1 MRENPG
7 ESIGVGAIFG
17 AAIIIVGAALTT
29 VRDQLGS
36 ANLALVMVL
45 MVVAAAA
52 AGGRSAGAISAVVAS
67 ISYNFFFTKPYL
79 TVRIDS
85 GKDILTVV
93 LVLAVG
99 LAVGELG
106 VARSR
111 QSATRRSHLRAVHA
125 LEEVGAL
132 VSKGADADEAWPAV
146 RHALTV
152 LLSLRGARFQP
163 GTGLDDLPI
172 VERDG
177 RVEVRDR
184 RYTGRG
190 FSLPAGGVML
200 PLEADGV
207 RLGRIVLDP
216 DPTAGTTREERR
228 AAIAL
233 ADQFAIALRRT
244 PQRAQS

>member
-1 MRENPG
+1 MNENPG
-7 ESIGVGAIFG
+7 ESLAVGAAF
-17 AAIIIVGAALTT
+17 AAVIIGVGAALTT

-36 ANLALVMVL
+36 TNLALIMVL
-45 MVVAAAA
+45 LVVAAAA

-79 TVRIDS
+79 TVRINS
-85 GKDILTVV
+85 GKDILSVA

-99 LAVGELG
+99 ISVGELG

-111 QSATRRSHLRAVHA
+111 QSATRRSHLRSVHA
-125 LEEVGAL
+125 LEEVGAM
-132 VSKGADADEAWPAV
+132 VNRGAEADEVWPPV
-146 RHALTV
+146 RQALMT

-163 GTGLDDLPI
+163 GPVLDDLPI

-177 RVEVRDR
+177 RVDVHEK

-190 FSLPAGGVML
+190 FSLPDGGVVL

-207 RLGRIVLDP
+207 HVGRIVLDP
-216 DPTAGTTREERR
+216 DPSAGTTREERR
-228 AAIAL
+228 AAVAL
-233 ADQFAIALRRT
+233 ADQFAIAVRRT
-244 PQRAQS
+244 RQRA